1 MFNRLVYGLSFLIF
15 LSLIGHKAWKNTIVP
30 PEVIVEAVNAHDYH
44 LDGSGVVVAVMDEG
58 FDATHGS
65 LKERLSPYR
74 YNTNNKNREISETV
88 IFENGKYQLESHGT
102 HVTGIIT
109 NLAPLVKVIPIKIGN
124 MGGDQDFVKGLQI
137 AASSPAHIVNIS
149 LQLSHTGREVSP
161 NVRTALIN
169 LANAGKLIVIAA
181 GNEGSPLLENAY
193 TASLVELA
201 QNSLMGGRLLLV
213 GASSNKNGKESFAEF
228 SNYPGNSVFGRGNPY
243 FITAP
248 GEEITSTIT
257 GGLFGKK
264 SGTSMAAPVVVGV
277 ASLLKQA
284 FPYLEGE
291 AIAHLLLKSARKV
304 SLDGKV
310 LPRAQFGE
318 GIVNLKS
325 ALEAENFL
333 KTGEQY
339 L

>member
-1 MFNRLVYGLSFLIF
+1 MFNRLIYGLSFLIF
-15 LSLIGHKAWKNTIVP
+15 LSFIGHKVWKNTSVS
-30 PEVIVEAVNAHDYH
+30 PEVVVGAANAHDYH
-44 LDGSGVVVAVMDEG
+44 LDGNGVVVAVMDEG
-58 FDATHGS
+58 FDVTHDS
-65 LKERLSPYR
+65 LKERFSPYR
-74 YNTNNKNREISETV
+74 YHTNDTTREVAETV
-88 IFENGKYQLESHGT
+88 IFENGKYHFESHGT

-109 NLAPLVKVIPIKIGN
+109 NLAPLVKVIPIKVGN
-124 MGGDQDFVKGLQI
+124 MNGDQDFVKGLQI
-137 AASSPAHIVNIS
+137 AATSPAHIVNIS

-161 NVRTALIN
+161 NVRIALIQ

-181 GNEGSPLLENAY
+181 GNEGRPLMRNAY
-193 TASLVELA
+193 TASLAELA
-201 QNSLMGGRLLLV
+201 QNPLMRGRLLLV

-228 SNYPGNSVFGRGNPY
+228 SNYPGNSVFGRGQSY

-257 GGLFGKK
+257 GGLFGTK

-284 FPYLEGE
+284 FPYLDGE
-291 AIAHLLLKSARKV
+291 EIARLLLKSARKV
-304 SLDGKV
+304 SLDGKA

-325 ALEAENFL
+325 ALEEEKFL
-333 KTGEQY
+333 KAESS
-339 L
+339 